1 MESFLSYVSQDT
13 VENAN
18 KILEKTINADID
30 LSIEKDPNIDTLN
43 GFLESEQNL
52 SITSTVSIVPAS
64 INKSPSPSD
73 VKATKK
79 WDISNKYIEKLA
91 YRRTTYTKKYNT
103 LTSKAEALASQCRAE
118 IKIIIYNP
126 GNGKTEEFYT
136 QNLLLTQRREPG
148 VEYVAPVV
156 QELTIHHQKV

>member
-1 MESFLSYVSQDT
+1 MMESFLSYVSQDT

-18 KILEKTINADID
+18 KILEKTIIADID

-64 INKSPSPSD
+64 INKSPSPSN

-79 WDISNKYIEKLA
+79 
-91 YRRTTYTKKYNT
+91 
-103 LTSKAEALASQCRAE
+103 
-118 IKIIIYNP
+118 
-126 GNGKTEEFYT
+126 
-136 QNLLLTQRREPG
+136 
-148 VEYVAPVV
+148 
-156 QELTIHHQKV
+156 

>member
-1 MESFLSYVSQDT
+1 MMESFLSYVSQDT

-64 INKSPSPSD
+64 INKSPSPSN

-79 WDISNKYIEKLA
+79 MRYIK
-91 YRRTTYTKKYNT
+91 
-103 LTSKAEALASQCRAE
+103 
-118 IKIIIYNP
+118 
-126 GNGKTEEFYT
+126 
-136 QNLLLTQRREPG
+136 
-148 VEYVAPVV
+148 
-156 QELTIHHQKV
+156 

>member
-1 MESFLSYVSQDT
+1 MMESFLSYVSQDT

-52 SITSTVSIVPAS
+52 SITSTVSIVLAS
-64 INKSPSPSD
+64 INKSPSPSN

-79 WDISNKYIEKLA
+79 
-91 YRRTTYTKKYNT
+91 
-103 LTSKAEALASQCRAE
+103 
-118 IKIIIYNP
+118 
-126 GNGKTEEFYT
+126 
-136 QNLLLTQRREPG
+136 
-148 VEYVAPVV
+148 
-156 QELTIHHQKV
+156 

>member
-1 MESFLSYVSQDT
+1 MMESFLSYVSQDT

-64 INKSPSPSD
+64 INKSPSPSN

-79 WDISNKYIEKLA
+79 
-91 YRRTTYTKKYNT
+91 
-103 LTSKAEALASQCRAE
+103 
-118 IKIIIYNP
+118 
-126 GNGKTEEFYT
+126 
-136 QNLLLTQRREPG
+136 
-148 VEYVAPVV
+148 
-156 QELTIHHQKV
+156 

>member
-1 MESFLSYVSQDT
+1 MMESFLSYVSQDT

-64 INKSPSPSD
+64 INKSPSPSN
-73 VKATKK
+73 VKAMKK
-79 WDISNKYIEKLA
+79 RDTL
-91 YRRTTYTKKYNT
+91 KK
-103 LTSKAEALASQCRAE
+103 
-118 IKIIIYNP
+118 
-126 GNGKTEEFYT
+126 
-136 QNLLLTQRREPG
+136 
-148 VEYVAPVV
+148 
-156 QELTIHHQKV
+156 